1 MKRKFYI
8 PVLIVCLFTACSEQI
23 PEPDI
28 NGGGDGEVLI
38 NILPPRI
45 ATTDDQLTRS
55 MVTEAMPAG
64 STIRLYVYDANTS
77 EGENNPYSNNR
88 LQEKEM
94 TFKVR
99 SQEERNNSSDKRALV
114 PWRVDPVTGEALE
127 DGEITHTD
135 LHLPGAL
142 YDFFAIS
149 PAVQLNTSAID
160 GYDVPGYR
168 FRHGGVV
175 AQEGD
180 IPVTLYTSSPLK
192 GIQISQ
198 DAGQVTEGT
207 PGVYNLQLEPFTLLS
222 SRIRFIVIRGSDVE
236 SMRIENRGVEMSNM
250 TYNAFSTNFFIGEQK
265 LRETILTEEGAVF
278 GTVSIRNARNVYQQP
293 KGYEDGIHE
302 KTDTWELISEV
313 IPNPDTN
320 TETVTLRSRDVK
332 LTFHLLIN
340 GDNYKSYESVLR
352 NQRFERGSEYTYEVT
367 VNAGGIFVRGWRNA
381 QWTVTI
387 PR

>member
-1 MKRKFYI
+1 MFI
-8 PVLIVCLFTACSEQI
+8 ACSEQI

-135 LHLPGAL
+135 
-142 YDFFAIS
+142 
-149 PAVQLNTSAID
+149 PA
-160 GYDVPGYR
+160 
-168 FRHGGVV
+168 
-175 AQEGD
+175 
-180 IPVTLYTSSPLK
+180 
-192 GIQISQ
+192 
-198 DAGQVTEGT
+198 
-207 PGVYNLQLEPFTLLS
+207 S
-222 SRIRFIVIRGSDVE
+222 SRGS
-236 SMRIENRGVEMSNM
+236 
-250 TYNAFSTNFFIGEQK
+250 
-265 LRETILTEEGAVF
+265 L
-278 GTVSIRNARNVYQQP
+278 
-293 KGYEDGIHE
+293 
-302 KTDTWELISEV
+302 
-313 IPNPDTN
+313 
-320 TETVTLRSRDVK
+320 
-332 LTFHLLIN
+332 
-340 GDNYKSYESVLR
+340 
-352 NQRFERGSEYTYEVT
+352 
-367 VNAGGIFVRGWRNA
+367 
-381 QWTVTI
+381 
-387 PR
+387 